1 MKNTILKTLTR
12 LASAMLGLLFFTCL
26 TSEAQVAK
34 PLRRPVSQEQPMYL
48 IHIDTWNY
56 ADPQKIID
64 LIPQSIRPYVVM
76 NISLSISHNAT
87 TGQFQVAEYGYEIA
101 KSWLRT
107 CAQNQMWAIVQCA
120 SGGMGQFSDF
130 DLSVYE
136 EFYRDYPN
144 MIGFNYAEQFWGYD
158 EPNDPVSAKWADR
171 MNHFANLLEL
181 SNRYGGYLVV
191 SWCGNQWSPSINP
204 IGMLKRIPA
213 FATACEKYTENY
225 ILCEKHTQQSYQYD
239 MESLCL
245 GAYLS
250 GYSGNYGIRYDDTGW
265 TDVNGNHEGFSMATM
280 AAPFLEHTMLTGQT
294 VVDGP
299 ELIWTQCF
307 KETNRVATS
316 DGYTK
321 RNWET
326 FPQFR
331 NVAVD
336 NFLKIIDGTVR
347 IPTRKEVIDKTKFVI
362 INNVNTGTVN
372 DMYSSPQTLYEGLY
386 RMDGDGNY
394 EYNKTFFKKTGR
406 YPTIPV
412 VYNLHDELANT
423 FQYKVNR
430 SNYSSR
436 WTSISSKVNEFN
448 SVFAEE
454 YTGDLYAGRHENG
467 WVIYNPFKT
476 GQDASASIPFK
487 YNTSERVDLTFSQYT
502 TAIMKEYA
510 DKVTFYLS
518 NFDNMVNTSL
528 KTNTIKIYG
537 STVEPTFSFVD
548 RGNHQ
553 ASSMTGS
560 WNNGV
565 FTLTIQ
571 QNGPLDL
578 TINCNGTGT
587 NRLTEYTQAKLVVPS
602 LPSLYDGPRQYEA
615 ECFDYKSINSITTGG
630 QNGNIRYYTGQGYL
644 RVGTSSSATVRD
656 SVFVLRSGKYKLVTR
671 YAVTGSD
678 ANSMDLYVN
687 GVKVAT
693 PVFTKTASTSD
704 WANNVQIVELKQGG
718 NEIKFQAYKSGP
730 SSLYFDNI
738 TISQGE
744 NNGIYHFE
752 GDKAE
757 AAATNPPAELV
768 TIKSGTAGVV
778 SHLANDGVANNRFKA
793 YTTGSLNN
801 TGVADLDMFPTDAL
815 DYSIVWKQFNTST
828 ETSKNAVMLRANG
841 VSGHADGLKQ
851 GYLFVVENNAN
862 GTFNLKNYVV
872 DGSGIV
878 EKSSFVTDFTV
889 ATGTP
894 CWFRASAIGDQI
906 TFECSVDSSTW
917 VGESI
922 TSFNDATH
930 KKGATQL
937 VWGLGTT
944 ETNWL
949 VDNIGFIYPSSLD
962 VSMLNIGNLTYQKNT
977 GPSNTASFNLFA
989 NGIANDLIVSASANF
1004 EISLEPTAGFSG
1016 SVAVEPLLGKVDGT
1030 TVYVRLKAGLNLG
1043 KYNGEVSISAAGVPN
1058 SSQLGKTV
1066 TVSGEVVPVP
1076 FGKKYDFTND
1086 VATTGATN
1094 PPAENISIGAGNPAT
1109 AGVVSY
1115 TDNQS
1120 ITSNCLTKYSGGE
1133 GSTAGVLNLD
1143 LFPKEATNYS
1153 ITWKQMIA
1161 NVSLDSKHGVLLRGD
1176 ATMAGGY
1183 APGLKQGYVFIVYNK
1198 TSGGSEFRIYKST
1211 PAASLSMLTNAAAS
1225 TLVITTGQPVW
1236 YRASVSGTN
1245 PVTLKFEYSTN
1256 NSAWN
1261 TVANYADS
1269 SSPLQG
1275 GSSQIVW
1282 GLATANHTVRMDDIE
1297 FHGIALDETPTNVSK
1312 PSADNNFVVHEEYY
1326 NLNGQKMDSR
1336 IHKTKGLYI
1345 LKQLM
1350 SDGTY
1355 MTTKVL
1361 VK

>member
-1 MKNTILKTLTR
+1 MKNTILKTFTR

-26 TSEAQVAK
+26 TSEAQITK
-34 PLRRPVSQEQPMYL
+34 PLRRPVSPEQPMYL

-107 CAQNQMWAIVQCA
+107 CAQNQMWTMVQCA

-130 DLSVYE
+130 DMSVYE

-158 EPNDPVSAKWADR
+158 EPNDPVSAKWVDR

-265 TDVNGNHEGFSMATM
+265 TDINGNHESFTMATM

-307 KETNRVATS
+307 KETGRIATS

-326 FPQFR
+326 FPQFI

-362 INNVNTGTVN
+362 INNVNTGGVN
-372 DMYSSPQTLYEGLY
+372 DIYSSPQTLFEGLY

-394 EYNKTFFKKTGR
+394 ENNKTFFKKTGR

-412 VYNLHDELANT
+412 VFKLDDELANT

-430 SNYSSR
+430 SNYSTR
-436 WTSISSKVNEFN
+436 WPSISSKVNEFN
-448 SVFAEE
+448 GAFAEE

-476 GQDASASIPFK
+476 GVDASANIPFK
-487 YNTSERVDLTFSQYT
+487 YNTSERVELTFSQYT
-502 TAIMKEYA
+502 TAIMKEYS

-518 NFDNMVNTSL
+518 NFDNELNTSL
-528 KTNTIKIYG
+528 KTNIIKIYG
-537 STVEPTFSFVD
+537 CTGEPTFSYIE

-553 ASSMTGS
+553 ASVLSGN
-560 WNNGV
+560 WENGV
-565 FTLTIQ
+565 YTLTIQ

-578 TINCNGTGT
+578 TINCNGANTG
-587 NRLTEYTQAKLVVPS
+587 RLTEYTQSKLVVPS
-602 LPSLYDGPRQYEA
+602 LPPMYDGPRQYEA
-615 ECFDYKSINSITTGG
+615 ECFDYKNINSITTGG
-630 QNGNIRYYTGQGYL
+630 QNGTIRNYTGQGYL
-644 RVGTSSSATVRD
+644 RVGSNATATVRD
-656 SVFVLRSGKYKLVTR
+656 SVFVLRSGKYKLITR
-671 YAVTGSD
+671 YVVTGSD
-678 ANSMDLYVN
+678 ANSLDLYVN

-693 PVFTKTASTSD
+693 PLFTKTATISN
-704 WANNVQIVELKQGG
+704 WANNVQTVELKQGG
-718 NEIKFQAYKSGP
+718 NEIKFQASKSSP
-730 SSLYFDNI
+730 TSLFFDNI
-738 TISQGE
+738 IVSQDE

-757 AAATNPPAELV
+757 VAATNPPAELV
-768 TIKSGTAGVV
+768 TIKSGSAGVV
-778 SHLANDGVANNRFKA
+778 AHLGNNKLKA
-793 YTTGSLNN
+793 YSTGSLNN
-801 TGVADLDMFPTDAL
+801 TSVADLNMFPAEAL
-815 DYSIVWKQFNTST
+815 DYSIVWKQANTSN
-828 ETSKNAVMLRANG
+828 EASKNAVILRANG
-841 VSGHADGLKQ
+841 ASGYADGLQQ
-851 GYLFVVENNAN
+851 GYLFMVENNAN
-862 GTFNLKNYVV
+862 GTYNLKSYVI
-872 DGSGIV
+872 DGSGLI
-878 EKSSFVTDFTV
+878 EKTVFVSEFSI
-889 ATGTP
+889 ATGNP
-894 CWFRASAIGDQI
+894 CWFRASAIGEKLS
-906 TFECSVDSSTW
+906 FECSADSSTW
-917 VGESI
+917 VGESV
-922 TSFNDATH
+922 TSFTDATH

-937 VWGLGTT
+937 AWGLGST

-949 VDNIGFIYPSSLD
+949 MDNIGYIYPSSLD
-962 VSMLNIGNLTYQKNT
+962 VSMSNIANMTYPNNG
-977 GPSNTASFNLFA
+977 GPSNIGTFSLFG
-989 NGIANDLIVSASANF
+989 NGIAGDLLVSGDNHF
-1004 EISLEPTAGFSG
+1004 EVSLESTSGFAG
-1016 SVAVEPLLGKVDGT
+1016 SVAVVPVLGRVDGT
-1030 TVYVRLKAGLNLG
+1030 KIYVRLKASLPIA
-1043 KYNGEVSISAAGVPN
+1043 KYNGTVTITGLGVPN
-1058 SSQLGKTV
+1058 SNSMSNMVSL
-1066 TVSGEVVPVP
+1066 SGEVLPVP

-1094 PPAENISIGAGNPAT
+1094 PPAENISVGTGNPAT

-1115 TDNQS
+1115 TDSQS
-1120 ITSNCLTKYSGGE
+1120 LTSNCLTKYSGGE

-1161 NVSLDSKHGVLLRGD
+1161 NVALESKHGVLLRGD
-1176 ATMAGGY
+1176 ATVAGGY

-1225 TLVITTGQPVW
+1225 TLTLTSGQPVW
-1236 YRASVSGTN
+1236 YRASVTGTN
-1245 PVTLKFEYSTN
+1245 PSTLKFEYSIN
-1256 NSAWN
+1256 NSSWT
-1261 TVANYADS
+1261 TVANITDS
-1269 SSPLQG
+1269 SSPFQI

-1297 FHGIALDETPTNVSK
+1297 FYGIAMDETPTNVSA
-1312 PSADNNFVVHEEYY
+1312 PGADNNVVVSEEYY
-1326 NLNGQKMDSR
+1326 NLNGQKMDNR
-1336 IHKTKGLYI
+1336 VYKTKGIYI

-1350 SDGTY
+1350 SDGNY
-1355 MTTKVL
+1355 KTTKVL